1 MGDRAPPPALAGC
14 EAMTIVDGL
23 AIYRQEPRRGPFP
36 LLVFET
42 AMKTPS
48 EILFVGVERTG
59 AAAVGRPGKSRP
71 RRSSRRRAA
80 EPPKKVPNR
89 AGPHRTGGG
98 GGATPSPRALR
109 RMEQRAAAL
118 APSPDPR
125 LASLL
130 AFHAAAKEV
139 LDGATYAALTGGR

>member
-1 MGDRAPPPALAGC
+1 
-14 EAMTIVDGL
+14 MTIVDGL

-48 EILFVGVERTG
+48 DISLLGWKER
-59 AAAVGRPGKSRP
+59 AP
-71 RRSSRRRAA
+71 RRWADRESPGREGQAAGGPRSRQRRFRTPRVLIERA
-80 EPPKKVPNR
+80 EEEEP
-89 AGPHRTGGG
+89 
-98 GGATPSPRALR
+98 PSPRALR

-139 LDGATYAALTGGR
+139 LDGATYAALTGVPKGAPANA